1 MNKIRKRLD
10 FANFLQDLTACITL
24 NIRIVNKLIKRRLP
38 LTTNHLSDHPL
49 LNRIYQSR
57 GVTSPQELELS
68 LQRLH
73 SPMLLANIERAVL
86 LLQAML
92 QKQGKIVVVGDFDA
106 DGATSTALAILALRQ
121 FGFKY
126 VDYLIPDR
134 FSQGYGLSLSV
145 AEMVI
150 AKGADLVL
158 TVDNGISSFE
168 GIALLKSHHI
178 QVLVTDH
185 HLPGEELPNADA
197 MVNPN
202 LPDCEFP
209 SKSLAGVG
217 VIFYVMMALRAGLRK
232 AGYFKEKEPNIAE
245 LLDLVALGTV
255 ADVVPLD
262 HNNRILVNQ
271 GLNRIRAGYCRVGIQ
286 ALVEISKRELS
297 TLQASDLGFAI
308 APRLNAAGRLDNMA
322 LGVELLICD
331 DLNRARQIA
340 LELDSLNQTR
350 KEFEQEM
357 KAEALAICAKLPKLA
372 QQDQAHGIVLYQ
384 PDWHQGVIGILASR
398 IKDQF
403 HRPVIAFAQ
412 ESDES
417 EYLKGSARSIS
428 GLHMRDLL
436 ERIDSQHPDLIVKF
450 GGHAMAAGLTLHKSN
465 LSHFQKAFDE
475 TVENLVEPEQLQGVI
490 YTDGE
495 LVANELNLSTAE
507 LLKQAGPWGQHFAE
521 PTFEGDFRI
530 LQQKLLAGKHL
541 KMMVETEQGM
551 LLDAIWFN
559 VDLRNYPDFS
569 IKVARLVYKLDINE
583 FRGNRNI
590 QLLVEHLYV

>member
-1 MNKIRKRLD
+1 MQKLVQRRPQLTEQRLSE
-10 FANFLQDLTACITL
+10 N
-24 NIRIVNKLIKRRLP
+24 
-38 LTTNHLSDHPL
+38 PL

-57 GVTSPQELELS
+57 GVKSPAELDLS
-68 LQRLH
+68 LKGLH
-73 SPMLLANIERAVL
+73 HPKELANIDQAVDL
-86 LLQAML
+86 LLDSLTRQDR
-92 QKQGKIVVVGDFDA
+92 IVIVGDFDA

-121 FGFKY
+121 FGFQQ

-145 AEMVI
+145 AEMVM
-150 AKGADLVL
+150 AKGADFVL

-168 GIALLKSHHI
+168 GIALLKAQGI
-178 QVLVTDH
+178 RVLVTDH
-185 HLPGEELPNADA
+185 HLPADSLPNADA

-202 LPDCEFP
+202 LAACTFP

-217 VIFYVMMALRAGLRK
+217 VIFYVMMALRAKMRELGH
-232 AGYFKEKEPNIAE
+232 FKEKEPNIAE

-271 GLNRIRAGYCRVGIQ
+271 GLNRIRSGHCRVGIQ
-286 ALVEISKRELS
+286 ALAEVAKRDLYA
-297 TLQASDLGFAI
+297 LQASDLGFAI
-308 APRLNAAGRLDNMA
+308 APRLNAAGRLENMS
-322 LGVELLICD
+322 LGVELLISD
-331 DLNRARQIA
+331 NLALARQFA

-357 KAEALAICAKLPKLA
+357 KAEALALCAKLPTLSQQNQA
-372 QQDQAHGIVLYQ
+372 QGIVLYQ

-412 ESDES
+412 ESDNS
-417 EYLKGSARSIS
+417 EYLKGSARSIA

-436 ERIDSQHPDLIVKF
+436 ERIDAKYDNLIVKF
-450 GGHAMAAGLTLHKSN
+450 GGHAMAAGLTIHQDHLAQ
-465 LSHFQKAFDE
+465 FQTVFDE
-475 TVENLVEPEQLQGVI
+475 TVNEVAEPEWLQGVI

-495 LVANELNLSTAE
+495 LLADEFNLATAE
-507 LLKQAGPWGQHFAE
+507 LLKQAGPWGQNFPE
-521 PTFEGDFRI
+521 PTFEGRFRI

-541 KMMVETEQGM
+541 KMMVENEYGT
-551 LLDAIWFN
+551 LFDAIWFN
-559 VDLRNYPDFS
+559 VDVKCYPDLS
-569 IKVARLVYKLDINE
+569 IKQATFVYKLDINE
-583 FRGNRNI
+583 FRGGKNL
-590 QLLVEHLYV
+590 QLLIEYLLEDDQFK